1 MSIELVTA
9 DHPLYAELTP
19 AGAFYVSSGP
29 ELEGNR
35 SILFNILREGP
46 RNPFT
51 NDAASRWTRLEG
63 PADALRSILR
73 LQRLG
78 LIRGNPEARK
88 IPERRLED
96 ILPGLLAQLSDG
108 QRALLADEN
117 GFYLST
123 SGFLHESAEELA
135 GLSADLLSLQ
145 NRHGRLLRNNLR
157 VHSESWALV
166 DPAGQSELGFWP
178 LFIGPQR
185 FMLIIGGTPL
195 LQSQSFVTLVQILD
209 QRYR

>member
-9 DHPLYAELTP
+9 EQALYAELTP
-19 AGAFYVSSGP
+19 AGAFYISSGP

-35 SILFNILREGP
+35 SILFHILREGG
-46 RNPFT
+46 RAPFSKE
-51 NDAASRWTRLEG
+51 AAIRWTQLEG
-63 PADALRSILR
+63 AEDALRSILR

-78 LIRGNPEARK
+78 LIRGNPEVRK
-88 IPERRLED
+88 IPDQRLED
-96 ILPGLLAQLSDG
+96 ILPDLLAQLSDG

-145 NRHGRLLRNNLR
+145 SRHGRLLRNNLR
-157 VHSESWALV
+157 IHSESWALV
-166 DPAGQSELGFWP
+166 DPAGQAELGFWP
-178 LFIGPQR
+178 LFIGTQR

-195 LQSQSFVTLVQILD
+195 LQNQSFVTLVQILD

>member
-1 MSIELVTA
+1 MSIQLVSAST
-9 DHPLYAELTP
+9 PLYAELSP

-35 SILFNILREGP
+35 TVLLGILREGAQA
-46 RNPFT
+46 PFSVT
-51 NDAASRWTRLEG
+51 TALRWTRLDGEE
-63 PADALRSILR
+63 DALRSILR

-78 LIRGNPEARK
+78 LIRGNEKPRPAPTE
-88 IPERRLED
+88 RLED
-96 ILPGLLAQLSDG
+96 ILPPLLAQLSDRK
-108 QRALLADEN
+108 QALLADEN
-117 GFYLST
+117 GFYLAT
-123 SGFLHESAEELA
+123 AGFLHESAEELA

-195 LQSQSFVTLVQILD
+195 LQNQSFVSLIQVLD

>member
-9 DHPLYAELTP
+9 ERPLYAELTP

-35 SILFNILREGP
+35 SILFHILREGS
-46 RNPFT
+46 RNPF
-51 NDAASRWTRLEG
+51 NPEAACRWTRLDSLD
-63 PADALRSILR
+63 DALRSIFR

-78 LIRGNPEARK
+78 LIRGNPEPRHP
-88 IPERRLED
+88 PEQRLED
-96 ILPGLLAQLSDG
+96 VLPGLLAQLSDG

-145 NRHGRLLRNNLR
+145 GRHGRLLRNNLR
-157 VHSESWALV
+157 IHSETWALV

-195 LQSQSFVTLVQILD
+195 LQSQPFVTLVQILD